1 MRALSGGGRP
11 WLKARAGA
19 LVMLL
24 KLTPPVVYFSR
35 AAAASTAARTFF
47 SRGGD
52 FGPEHSNCCSKAAFF
67 PSVTVVVMAL
77 AFERWAAA
85 RCADARSY
93 RPLNSNKQ
101 RMKLTVALA
110 SLLPDE

>member
-24 KLTPPVVYFSR
+24 KFSPPVVYFSR

-67 PSVTVVVMAL
+67 PSVTVVVMAVDSL
-77 AFERWAAA
+77 S
-85 RCADARSY
+85 DT
-93 RPLNSNKQ
+93 RPLCV
-101 RMKLTVALA
+101 RVKLQALK
-110 SLLPDE
+110 LE

>member
-1 MRALSGGGRP
+1 
-11 WLKARAGA
+11 
-19 LVMLL
+19 MLL

-67 PSVTVVVMAL
+67 PSVTVVVMGCGQ
-77 AFERWAAA
+77 FERWRAAV
-85 RCADARSY
+85 RTREVTG
-93 RPLNSNKQ
+93 P
-101 RMKLTVALA
+101 
-110 SLLPDE
+110 

>member
-24 KLTPPVVYFSR
+24 KFSPPVVYFSR

-67 PSVTVVVMAL
+67 PSVTVVVMAVDSL
-77 AFERWAAA
+77 S
-85 RCADARSY
+85 DT
-93 RPLNSNKQ
+93 RPLCV
-101 RMKLTVALA
+101 RAKLQALK
-110 SLLPDE
+110 LE

>member
-1 MRALSGGGRP
+1 MRELSGVGSP

-19 LVMLL
+19 LDISL
-24 KLTPPVVYFSR
+24 KLTPPLVYFSR

-67 PSVTVVVMAL
+67 ASVMAVVRG
-77 AFERWAAA
+77 AG
-85 RCADARSY
+85 
-93 RPLNSNKQ
+93 
-101 RMKLTVALA
+101 V
-110 SLLPDE
+110 

>member
-1 MRALSGGGRP
+1 
-11 WLKARAGA
+11 
-19 LVMLL
+19 MLL
-24 KLTPPVVYFSR
+24 KFSPPVVYFSR

-67 PSVTVVVMAL
+67 PSVTVVVIA
-77 AFERWAAA
+77 ERLSTVRRGAGS
-85 RCADARSY
+85 DARRY

-101 RMKLTVALA
+101 RIMRSRLCFTHAEASNNNRAL
-110 SLLPDE
+110 S

>member
-24 KLTPPVVYFSR
+24 KFSPPVVYFSR

-67 PSVTVVVMAL
+67 PSVTAVVMAGRL
-77 AFERWAAA
+77 SDGGAA
-85 RCADARSY
+85 RAMFGRAATG
-93 RPLNSNKQ
+93 P
-101 RMKLTVALA
+101 
-110 SLLPDE
+110 